1 MSEIVIF
8 IGGIVVGVSVGFLLA
23 SMLAI
28 AKDGD
33 EGTD

>member
-8 IGGIVVGVSVGFLLA
+8 VGGMVVGVAFGVLLA